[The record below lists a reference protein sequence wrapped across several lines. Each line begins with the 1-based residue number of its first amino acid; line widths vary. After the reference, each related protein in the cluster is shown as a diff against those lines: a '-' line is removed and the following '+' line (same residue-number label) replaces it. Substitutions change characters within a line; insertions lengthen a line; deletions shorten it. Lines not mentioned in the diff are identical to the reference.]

1 MPHLTIVES
10 ELRQFTENI
19 REVIKYISSFGISI
33 AKNNFKQ
40 DQLEEIS
47 RLFVDL
53 KDEDIR
59 NKKELKI
66 NFGYQL
72 ESQQMPQQILDTIE

>member
-40 DQLEEIS
+40 D
-47 RLFVDL
+47 
-53 KDEDIR
+53 
-59 NKKELKI
+59 
-66 NFGYQL
+66 
-72 ESQQMPQQILDTIE
+72 